1 MATMSDTLC
10 KAVCTPLN
18 TKRPTTTILI
28 VVALFLA
35 SISQAS
41 TPDFS
46 RYDAILTKHPFGP
59 PPPEPNTNVVDLI
72 ENIEVEEEIYAI
84 PPGLDKIKV
93 TLLSRFKGIPAAG
106 FVDGESNKPYYLLE
120 GQEFDGFKLI
130 AVDLKKATIKLRAGT
145 YEAELPLWINPGTT
159 NQADV
164 ATFGMPP
171 GSLPETLVAVAT
183 PVRLAPPSRRLT
195 TEEQK
200 RIDELQQRREDAR
213 KKRDEERK
221 AQAEELAKLTPKE
234 REQRLHDIN
243 TDIII
248 NNSGPPLPIELN
260 QRDMEKLSEAGFD
273 VPGVDKK

>member
-1 MATMSDTLC
+1 MLAMSDTLC

-18 TKRPTTTILI
+18 TKKPMMAMMI
-28 VVALFLA
+28 VVTMFFVSL
-35 SISQAS
+35 SQAS
-41 TPDFS
+41 SPDFS
-46 RYDAILTKHPFGP
+46 RYGPILTKPIFGP
-59 PPPEPNTNVVDLI
+59 PPPDPNANVPAPPEP
-72 ENIEVEEEIYAI
+72 EVPEEEIFVI

-106 FVDGESNKPYYLLE
+106 FVDAESNKPYYLLE
-120 GQEFDGFKLI
+120 GQEFDGFKLV
-130 AVDLKKATIKLRAGT
+130 AVDLKRATIKLRVGT
-145 YEAELPLWINPGTT
+145 YEAELPLWINPATT

-171 GSLPETLVAVAT
+171 GSVPETLAAI
-183 PVRLAPPSRRLT
+183 PVRTAPPTRRIT
-195 TEEQK
+195 PEEQK
-200 RIDELQQRREDAR
+200 RIDELQQRREEAR
-213 KKRDEERK
+213 LKRDEERK

-260 QRDMEKLSEAGFD
+260 QRDMEKLSNAGFD
-273 VPGVDKK
+273 VPGADKK

>member
-1 MATMSDTLC
+1 MSDTLC
-10 KAVCTPLN
+10 KAVCTSLS
-18 TKRPTTTILI
+18 TKKPAMAILI
-28 VVALFLA
+28 VVALFCA
-35 SISQAS
+35 CIVKAS

-46 RYDAILTKHPFGP
+46 RYDTILTKHPFGP
-59 PPPEPNTNVVDLI
+59 PPPEPSTNVVDSV
-72 ENIEVEEEIYAI
+72 ESVEVQEEIYVI
-84 PPGLDKIKV
+84 PPGLDQIKV

-106 FVDGESNKPYYLLE
+106 FTDAESNKPYYLLE
-120 GQEFDGFKLI
+120 GQEFDGFKLV
-130 AVDLKKATIKLRAGT
+130 AVDLQRATIKLRMGS
-145 YEAELPLWINPGTT
+145 YEAELPLWINPATT

-164 ATFGMPP
+164 ATFGMAAGMPHAATP
-171 GSLPETLVAVAT
+171 GAIVAT
-183 PVRLAPPSRRLT
+183 PVRAAPPTRRIT
-195 TEEQK
+195 PEEQK
-200 RIDELQQRREDAR
+200 RIDELQQRREEAR
-213 KKRDEERK
+213 QKRDEERK

>member
-1 MATMSDTLC
+1 MLVMSDTLC

-18 TKRPTTTILI
+18 TKKPTAAILI
-28 VVALFLA
+28 VVALFFVSMSHA
-35 SISQAS
+35 N

-46 RYDAILTKHPFGP
+46 RYDPILTKVIFGP
-59 PPPEPNTNVVDLI
+59 PPPVPSTNVVDTTGEDEI
-72 ENIEVEEEIYAI
+72 EEELYVI

-106 FVDGESNKPYYLLE
+106 FVDAESNKPYYLLE
-120 GQEFDGFKLI
+120 GQEFDGFKLL
-130 AVDLKKATIKLRAGT
+130 AVDLKRATIKLRVGT

-164 ATFGMPP
+164 ATFGMAP
-171 GSLPETLVAVAT
+171 GSIPETLIAT
-183 PVRLAPPSRRLT
+183 PVRTAPPTRRIT
-195 TEEQK
+195 PEEQK
-200 RIDELQQRREDAR
+200 RIDELQQRREAAR
-213 KKRDEERK
+213 LKRDEERK
-221 AQAEELAKLTPKE
+221 AQAEELAKLTPEE
-234 REQRLHDIN
+234 RKQRLHDIN

-260 QRDMEKLSEAGFD
+260 QRDMEKLSKAGFD

>member
-1 MATMSDTLC
+1 MSDTLC

-18 TKRPTTTILI
+18 TKKLTVTVMT
-28 VVALFLA
+28 VVALFSAFIL
-35 SISQAS
+35 QAS

-59 PPPEPNTNVVDLI
+59 PPPEPNTNVVDSA
-72 ENIEVEEEIYAI
+72 ESVEVEEEIYVI

-106 FVDGESNKPYYLLE
+106 FTDAESNKPYYLLE
-120 GQEFDGFKLI
+120 GQEFDGFKLV
-130 AVDLKKATIKLRAGT
+130 AVDLQRATIKLRIGS
-145 YEAELPLWINPGTT
+145 YEAELPLWINPATT

-164 ATFGMPP
+164 TTFGMSAGMPAAALP
-171 GSLPETLVAVAT
+171 GAIAAT
-183 PVRLAPPSRRLT
+183 PVRADPPTRRIT
-195 TEEQK
+195 SEEQK
-200 RIDELQQRREDAR
+200 RIDELQQRREEAR
-213 KKRDEERK
+213 QKRDEERK
-221 AQAEELAKLTPKE
+221 AQAEEIAKLTPKE

-260 QRDMEKLSEAGFD
+260 QRDMEKLSNAGFD
-273 VPGVDKK
+273 VPGVDKQ